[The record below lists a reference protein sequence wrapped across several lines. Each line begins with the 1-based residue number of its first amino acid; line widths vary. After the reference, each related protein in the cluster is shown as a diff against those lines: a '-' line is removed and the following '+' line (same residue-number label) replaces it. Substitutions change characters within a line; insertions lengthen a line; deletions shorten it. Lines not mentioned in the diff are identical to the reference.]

1 MESSPTCRV
10 AVQRLHDGRSMER
23 ESPEYSTGTARL
35 IACAIAAA
43 VVVLL
48 AACGESRNDGAAVVT
63 PDRSAEAVSGTAA
76 PGTAPVDVPQPT
88 LSPGDSRYINEALRL
103 GMAHVAI
110 AQNVMQRSNA
120 PAVDQIAR
128 EIIDTHG
135 SVNAELTALARKHE
149 APVPAEPSAEL
160 HDLAARLRGLS
171 GRELDVGYVTALVE
185 RYPELARVH
194 NVASTTATDMAV
206 KDLAVRS
213 EAIFKTTL
221 RKIRDAYAVVTGEAP
236 PPLPPEGG
244 SPVPATAR
252 D

>member
-1 MESSPTCRV
+1 MEPTPRHHLTTQA
-10 AVQRLHDGRSMER
+10 AVL
-23 ESPEYSTGTARL
+23 
-35 IACAIAAA
+35 AA
-43 VVVLL
+43 VVVILGG
-48 AACGESRNDGAAVVT
+48 CGESQRDDGAAVVT

-88 LSPGDSRYINEALRL
+88 ISAGDSRYINEALRL

-110 AQNVMQRSNA
+110 AQDVMQRSNA
-120 PAVDQIAR
+120 PALDQIAR

-135 SVNAELTALARKHE
+135 SVNSELTALARQHA
-149 APVPAEPSAEL
+149 APVPAEPSPEL
-160 HDLAARLRGLS
+160 DELAARLRGLS
-171 GRELDVGYVTALVE
+171 GRELDVAYVTALVE

-194 NVASTTATDMAV
+194 NVASTTATSMAV
-206 KDLAVRS
+206 KEVAVRS

-221 RKIRDAYAVVTGEAP
+221 RKIRDAYAVVTGDAP

-244 SPVPATAR
+244 SPLPAKAR